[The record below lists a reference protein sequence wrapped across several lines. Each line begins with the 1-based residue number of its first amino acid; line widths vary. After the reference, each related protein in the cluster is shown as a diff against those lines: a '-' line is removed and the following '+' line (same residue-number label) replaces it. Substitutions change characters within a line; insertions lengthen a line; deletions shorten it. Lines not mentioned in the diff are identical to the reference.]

1 MCKFFRNIIA
11 GQRFC
16 GCCAKCFDLIYPMI
30 PSAVDTFVQVSPV
43 SKTVTSVFCQYLRGS
58 DSLMPPFLRSVLV
71 FGFARAVVS
80 HPQQS

>member
-1 MCKFFRNIIA
+1 MCKFFRDIIA

-43 SKTVTSVFCQYLRGS
+43 SKTVTSVFLPISARIGL
-58 DSLMPPFLRSVLV
+58 LMPPF
-71 FGFARAVVS
+71 
-80 HPQQS
+80 